1 MNRNIPNNL
10 ERRQINF
17 DDDLVIVYDE
27 NGLVMYKGIQDFE
40 PMKDDDWKWDNSIRA
55 YRLDSYIKICLDI

>member
-10 ERRQINF
+10 ERRHINF

-55 YRLDSYIKICLDI
+55 YRLDSYIKICLDV